1 MNFSL
6 QAILHHFGF
15 KSRPF
20 TLVPDPKF
28 LYFSPQHLRAKS
40 ILDYGIMSCA
50 PITLM
55 SGDIGTGKTTLLR
68 DLLVR
73 VPENLSIGLVANAAA
88 ADRTE
93 MLRLVLLA
101 LGITPQETESY
112 AALYA
117 QLEGFLVDE
126 YGAGRRV
133 VLIFDEAQNLDR
145 DSLEHLRMLTNINFS
160 DHELVQ
166 LILIGQPELLD
177 TISRPDLRQLAQ
189 RISAHVALTPI
200 DAKETENYIKHRLGA
215 VGGSSDIFEPD
226 TFALIHQ
233 STEGT
238 PRLINQL
245 CDYALLYAF
254 SADEATVTKTSIQRV
269 LEDNYL
275 LSVKS
280 LAEPDPLG
288 EVQ

>member
-6 QAILHHFGF
+6 QAILDHFGF
-15 KSRPF
+15 NSRPF

-28 LYFSPQHLRAKS
+28 LYFSPQHLHAKS
-40 ILDYGIMSCA
+40 ILEYGIMSCA
-50 PITLM
+50 PITLV

-68 DLLVR
+68 DLLIR
-73 VPENLSIGLVANAAA
+73 VPDDLSIGLVANAAA

-101 LGITPQETESY
+101 LDILPQETESY
-112 AALYA
+112 ATLYT
-117 QLEGFLVDE
+117 QLEAFLVAE

-189 RISAHVALTPI
+189 RISAHVSLTPI
-200 DAKETENYIKHRLGA
+200 DAIETENYIKYRINA
-215 VGGSSDIFEPD
+215 VGGSGDIFEPD
-226 TFALIHQ
+226 TFALIHK

-254 SADEATVTKTSIQRV
+254 STDEATVSRASIQRV
-269 LEDNYL
+269 LQDNYV

-280 LAEPDPLG
+280 VSETDPFREG
-288 EVQ
+288 R